1 MCIWQLFLCLAL
13 HHRKKGV
20 AILGHSEQ
28 GNQPNTRPS
37 LLSNS
42 DENNTKAV
50 NILSGLEGSGASEPG
65 TTSNKR
71 KFSYLAVVV
80 ILLAGVTTAVLY
92 SRDSSSNA
100 ANKGNPGKSY
110 PSPSSTLSNT
120 PASVTTAASL
130 PVEQVATSS
139 ASATSADGLT
149 EKSAPM
155 AATII
160 TETNE
165 KLVVKNEGN
174 PFSSMLSNEKDTASA
189 SLPASA
195 PSVATSKKVVTSSAT
210 KTASVSDKHPSEK
223 SAKNSS
229 IASNEVKKEAPVKS
243 KTNNSAESDIALISA
258 LISRD
263 SDNRKLKPDKH
274 TQDIVER
281 KPGDK
286 TKNLLARC
294 KNLGGLEADLC
305 RSRICSGQWAN
316 ESACQAPE
324 TTSTRANSNGGSTSA
339 EPSKE
344 SNSSENAVAL
354 ATKKI

>member
-1 MCIWQLFLCLAL
+1 MCIWQLILCLAP

-42 DENNTKAV
+42 DENNTNAV
-50 NILSGLEGSGASEPG
+50 NILSGLEGPGESEPG
-65 TTSNKR
+65 TTSKKR
-71 KFSYLAVVV
+71 KFSYLAIVG
-80 ILLAGVTTAVLY
+80 ILLAGVATTVLY

-100 ANKGNPGKSY
+100 ANKANPSKSFPN
-110 PSPSSTLSNT
+110 PSTT
-120 PASVTTAASL
+120 PASITTAASL
-130 PVEQVATSS
+130 PAEQVAASSTS
-139 ASATSADGLT
+139 AMVADGLAD
-149 EKSAPM
+149 KSVPM
-155 AATII
+155 AATIV
-160 TETNE
+160 TEASE
-165 KLVVKNEGN
+165 KLVGKNEEN
-174 PFSSMLSNEKDTASA
+174 PFSSMLNNEKDAASA

-195 PSVATSKKVVTSSAT
+195 PSVATSKKVVASSAT
-210 KTASVSDKHPSEK
+210 KAAGVSDKQAREK

-229 IASNEVKKEAPVKS
+229 IASNEVKKEATVKS

-305 RSRICSGQWAN
+305 RNRICSGQWAN

-344 SNSSENAVAL
+344 SNSSENTVAL
-354 ATKKI
+354 ANKKI

>member
-1 MCIWQLFLCLAL
+1 MHLLFSNLTP

-42 DENNTKAV
+42 DEKNTNAV
-50 NILSGLEGSGASEPG
+50 NILSGLEGPATSEPG

-71 KFSYLAVVV
+71 KIGYLAIVV
-80 ILLAGVTTAVLY
+80 ILLAGVAATLLNSQD
-92 SRDSSSNA
+92 SRPSA
-100 ANKGNPGKSY
+100 TNKLNSGKSN
-110 PSPSSTLSNT
+110 PSPSSIPSNT
-120 PASVTTAASL
+120 PASATSAASL
-130 PVEQVATSS
+130 PAEQLVTSS
-139 ASATSADGLT
+139 ASTTNADGLA
-149 EKSAPM
+149 EKSAPT

-160 TETNE
+160 TEANE
-165 KLVVKNEGN
+165 KLVVKNEEN

-195 PSVATSKKVVTSSAT
+195 PSVATSKKVVASSAT